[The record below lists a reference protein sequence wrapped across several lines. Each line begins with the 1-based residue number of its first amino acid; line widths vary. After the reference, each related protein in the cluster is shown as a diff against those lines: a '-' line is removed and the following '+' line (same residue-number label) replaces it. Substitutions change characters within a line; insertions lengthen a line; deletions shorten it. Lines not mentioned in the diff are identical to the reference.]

1 MSEEGAERQK
11 SLKINAN
18 ENHFTLRE
26 VYISR
31 VSEEEAK
38 RPTSLKTKMEHDI
51 FLERGIHFRCFRGGS
66 EETNIIEK
74 RSQLHMQ
81 PIIMTYLFIDLERML
96 D

>member
-1 MSEEGAERQK
+1 M
-11 SLKINAN
+11 
-18 ENHFTLRE
+18 
-26 VYISR
+26 
-31 VSEEEAK
+31 SEEEAK

-81 PIIMTYLFIDLERML
+81 PIIMTYLFIDLENML